1 MDVETIKIPKKM
13 AQSRDSGGFYD
24 YLGPITKHFGPPP
37 VHTKALDART
47 PTFADGY
54 VYDKRELDYWIIN
67 GAWGFETEKAFMN
80 VIDELKNNYD
90 AANELW
96 KQYEGKLAQFRSIVK
111 NDVASLEATAKKA
124 REAGL
129 QIQKVHADLFAQ
141 LNSAEMLQAITNAER
156 LGAALKVI
164 QELESSKTTVKM
176 SVSDF

>member
-1 MDVETIKIPKKM
+1 MDVEAVKIPRKM
-13 AQSRDSGGFYD
+13 SQTKEDGLYD
-24 YLGPITKHFGPPP
+24 YYGPVTNHYGPPP
-37 VHTKALDART
+37 VESSALGR
-47 PTFADGY
+47 DG
-54 VYDKRELDYWIIN
+54 VMYDRSKIA
-67 GAWGFETEKAFMN
+67 AWLHNSRWATDTEMCFMN
-80 VIDELKNNYD
+80 VMEELQTNY
-90 AANELW
+90 ATVSEMW